1 MQMSNKFYDIMKYL
15 LLIFVPALLVLIE
28 GLGILYNFDTKLIIG
43 TISLVATFLGTCLK
57 ISSDNYKISNKKQD

>member
-28 GLGILYNFDTKLIIG
+28 GLGILYQFDTKLIIG

-57 ISSDNYKISNKKQD
+57 ISSDNYKSSNNK